1 MFTKNRIYYLFK
13 GLLLSLIITI
23 VLLMVFSLLLTFT
36 SLREAK
42 LALLNNIAMIIS
54 IVVGSIYV
62 AIKIKENGWLN
73 GGILGLV
80 YFIIILLFNLLF
92 LKSFDSKLI
101 MTTKLL
107 LSTIIGFIGG
117 IIGINIS

>member
-42 LALLNNIAMIIS
+42 LPLLNNIAMIIS